1 MARLI
6 LLDRDGVINNDSP
19 DYIKNPAEWRPL
31 PGALQAI
38 VRLRNAGRRVAVCT
52 NQSGIGR
59 GLFSLPDLHAIHGK
73 MLDELQA
80 LGGDLDGLVFCPH
93 LPTDG
98 CDCRKPKPG
107 MLLAMMQQLASKPAE
122 TCFVGDSL
130 KDVAAALSAGCE
142 PILLRTGNG
151 RDSEAKAREL
161 GVSRVYDDLA
171 QCATAELAEI
181 GSC

>member
-6 LLDRDGVINNDSP
+6 LLDRDGVINFDSP
-19 DYIKNPAEWRPL
+19 DYIKNPAEWQPL

-38 VRLRNAGRRVAVCT
+38 VQLRDAGRRVAVCT
-52 NQSGIGR
+52 NQAGIGR
-59 GLFSLPDLHAIHGK
+59 GLFTLPDLHAIHGK
-73 MLDELQA
+73 MLDELRA

-93 LPTDG
+93 QPSDN
-98 CDCRKPKPG
+98 CECRKPKAG
-107 MLLAMMQQLASKPAE
+107 MLLAMMDQLMAEPAA

-130 KDVAAALSAGCE
+130 KDIEAALNAACE

-151 RDSEAKAREL
+151 LSCEAAAREL

-171 QCATAELAEI
+171 HFVTAELGEI
-181 GSC
+181 KC